1 VRGELSQSAFAAFQR
16 GVVSIAAIAI
26 PPKPNV
32 TEHKSMFE
40 SRVTPISI
48 GIAVIPPYLGWSCH
62 RKAQAASDK
71 TMSYEQVVATFRGD
85 SGSRWFRLIRL

>member
-1 VRGELSQSAFAAFQR
+1 M
-16 GVVSIAAIAI
+16 
-26 PPKPNV
+26 

-48 GIAVIPPYLGWSCH
+48 GIAVMPPYLGWSCH

-71 TMSYEQVVATFRGD
+71 TMSCEQVVATIRGD
-85 SGSRWFRLIRL
+85 SGSRWFRLILLKTACSCLRFGPPTWIEVEKATKTLMKI